1 MYVEYEYYHE
11 QFKGS
16 LDQNE
21 FETLEKHA
29 SMTVQLY
36 MEQYIAAWDLK
47 KTINDY
53 GVDLKDAVC
62 CLVDFFKS
70 LGGLTV
76 IQSFEPSDFDIKS
89 VKTEGFEYSF
99 DENRMKERFIYFN
112 GAPFSV
118 MVANMIKK
126 ELRMNGFLKRKIK

>member
-11 QFKGS
+11 QFEGK
-16 LDQNE
+16 LQKYD
-21 FETLEKHA
+21 FEQLEKYA
-29 SMTVQLY
+29 SMTVQEY
-36 MEQYIAAWDLK
+36 MEQYIAVWDLK

-62 CLVDFFKS
+62 CLVDFFDS
-70 LGGLTV
+70 LGGLTF
-76 IQSFEPSDFDIKS
+76 IQSFDPSDFDIKS

-118 MVANMIKK
+118 LVANMIKK
-126 ELRMNGFLKRKIK
+126 ELRMNGFMKRKIK